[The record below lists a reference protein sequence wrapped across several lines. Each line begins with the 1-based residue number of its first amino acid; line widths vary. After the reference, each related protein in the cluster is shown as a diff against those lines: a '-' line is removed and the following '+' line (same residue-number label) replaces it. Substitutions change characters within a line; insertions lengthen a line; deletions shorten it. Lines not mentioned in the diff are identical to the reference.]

1 MMKVGFR
8 KYKVRES
15 IAMLKAGYGLDHNG
29 FIVSDVSIEKIDKSY
44 MPCIQE
50 SIESLK
56 KLFPQQ
62 LHSVYVYGSVA
73 RGDAIPLKSDLDLI
87 AMFNSELSAEKLDAI
102 KTLASELSVKYGS
115 LVRDVGIAVAY
126 YDYTV
131 DPTNYYENA
140 FIKEISVCMYGED
153 VGERFGPYK
162 LTPEIAISF
171 NGDICNY
178 VIRTL
183 KRLETV
189 SKEDFNVISQGFA
202 RKLIRTYYSMVMA
215 RSQIWTTRLHEQSD
229 VFTHYF
235 PHKAPIIRTL
245 HEWINQAP
253 ADLHTVIE
261 LFRKEGEW
269 ACENFA
275 REAKINS

>member
-1 MMKVGFR
+1 M
-8 KYKVRES
+8 
-15 IAMLKAGYGLDHNG
+15 AMLKAGYGLDHNG
-29 FIVSDVSIEKIDKSY
+29 FIESDVSIEKIDKSY

-87 AMFNSELSAEKLDAI
+87 AMFNSQLSAEKLAAL

-140 FIKEISVCMYGED
+140 FIKEISVCVYGED

-178 VIRTL
+178 VTRTL
-183 KRLETV
+183 KRLETAA
-189 SKEDFNVISQGFA
+189 SIEDFKIISQGFA

-215 RSQIWTTRLHEQSD
+215 RSQIWTTKLHEQSD

-235 PHKAPIIRTL
+235 PHKAPIIRSL
-245 HEWINQAP
+245 HEWINQP
-253 ADLHTVIE
+253 PTERDTVFE
-261 LFRKEGEW
+261 LFKIEGGGQ
-269 ACENFA
+269 
-275 REAKINS
+275 